1 MTALSAPVSV
11 DPNNVSAAS
20 GLIADGTYPA
30 TVTGAV
36 EKTSK
41 KNNNYLEVEFTLLM
55 GRKIW
60 TIFNLWNANQ
70 SSREMATKEF
80 NKLGAAL
87 HLLGQVTDTDQL
99 FGCQLDLVVGT
110 EPGVGEYAPKNIA
123 TDFLPSTAG
132 QPPDA
137 LSAAATQPAALP
149 VAASPAPWA

>member
-1 MTALSAPVSV
+1 MTALSSPVSV
-11 DPNNVSAAS
+11 DPNNVSAPS

-87 HLLGQVTDTDQL
+87 GVTGQVVDTDQL
-99 FGCQLDLVVGT
+99 FGRELNIVVGV
-110 EPGVGEYAPKNIA
+110 EPGQGEYGPKNIA
-123 TDFLPSTAG
+123 TDFLISTAR
-132 QPPDA
+132 QPPGA
-137 LSAAATQPAALP
+137 PLAAATQPAAPP